1 MYVMKK
7 DDGKTY
13 VYVRNGKTYVNTLPL
28 VDESILTVYMPD
40 GTLLTNASVTVN
52 GTAMQTD
59 GAGKIY
65 LQGTKGK
72 MVHLDVKYNESYM
85 AKASAVYGEDVM
97 VNLEQLYLLT
107 VTATGFTYSDY
118 FTVTTTINGV
128 DYVGSMSVY
137 LKPNTSVTI
146 KNVGYDSF
154 PSDGYYYHSSYVKV
168 DGTNT
173 GKASHTF
180 TMDSDHAITFTNGSR
195 TYQSVGT

>member
-13 VYVRNGKTYVNTLPL
+13 VYVRNGRTYVSTLHIKG
-28 VDESILTVYMPD
+28 SSAITIYMPN
-40 GTLLTNASVTVN
+40 GTPLTNASVTVN

-85 AKASAVYGEDVM
+85 AKVSACYGEDVT
-97 VNLEQLYLLT
+97 VNLVMMYLLT
-107 VTATGFTYSDY
+107 VTATGFTYSDK
-118 FTVTTTINGV
+118 FTITTTVDGV
-128 DYVGSMSVY
+128 SYTGSLSMYV
-137 LKPNTSVTI
+137 KPNASVTV
-146 KNVGYDSF
+146 KAVDTSGEYDFLYST
-154 PSDGYYYHSSYVKV
+154 HVKI

-173 GKASHTF
+173 KKMNYTF
-180 TMDSDHAITFTNGSR
+180 TMDTSHDVTFTDGSR
-195 TYQSVGT
+195 SYIGSGT